1 MPRQDGTGPRGR
13 GPMSGRAAGFC
24 AGYDTPGYANRGGE
38 RRWRNR
44 SVASGGRGWG
54 GIMPLDATPDQEAAE
69 LKQQEQ
75 ALSQTLESIRRR
87 LQQFERR
94 DSEKT

>member
-1 MPRQDGTGPRGR
+1 MSHPLRPDDRPALDPDMLIKVYAMGIF
-13 GPMSGRAAGFC
+13 PMADDRDADEIYWVEPKSR
-24 AGYDTPGYANRGGE
+24 
-38 RRWRNR
+38 
-44 SVASGGRGWG
+44 

>member
-1 MPRQDGTGPRGR
+1 
-13 GPMSGRAAGFC
+13 
-24 AGYDTPGYANRGGE
+24 
-38 RRWRNR
+38 
-44 SVASGGRGWG
+44 
-54 GIMPLDATPDQEAAE
+54 MPLDATPDQEAAE